1 MTSTTITTQLGLIKT
16 NEIDLKKVEKDI
28 KKIIHTDPCCNM
40 DYVYDE
46 GEKEIEDE
54 MLENLCEEGHNFRES
69 MTELNDRYMKERE
82 ERKTGMKKLMKNL
95 KKQQKKQDKRWDQLE
110 EMCGRL
116 EKENKEL
123 KQEYQKSILI
133 PKEEYDI
140 IKDPISKMYDV
151 CDDCEDHFDMNEEE
165 VKNFHKLMTKHF
177 PF

>member
-123 KQEYQKSILI
+123 KQEL
-133 PKEEYDI
+133 E
-140 IKDPISKMYDV
+140 
-151 CDDCEDHFDMNEEE
+151 NEECYNGE
-165 VKNFHKLMTKHF
+165 MVKLINDLKQRLYEKESRVE
-177 PF
+177 